1 MSQDLVVHQGPQ
13 AGSPAPF
20 GPQGRAL
27 AAMGTANVG
36 AVAIEQERAIAEA
49 QGQMTLAKRFPRDL
63 NSAHA
68 ELMVACKSAAF
79 AAVAFYAK
87 PQGGGTVSGP
97 SIRMAEQIAQVFGNF
112 QYGHREL
119 SRDNKKS
126 EVEIYA
132 WDMEKNNYNKRQ
144 ITVMHVRDTRDGPKP
159 LRDQADIDMKIN
171 NVASKQ
177 ARGLILAMMPKW
189 LVEDAVQECRKTLAG
204 KNDEPIEARVRKMA
218 QAFAKFGVTAERLE
232 KHLGHK
238 LDQVTLD
245 ELVDLTGIH
254 NSLRDGT
261 PASELFPLEHDDAD
275 EASGKTA
282 AASLAETAQKAAAT
296 QQPRQPAA
304 AKATQKVAA
313 TKDKAAQEQPTP
325 EATKPAEE
333 AAKPTE
339 AEASKSAKNLGTQT
353 NEPQPEPEPEQQGMP
368 PADSFATQD
377 EKDVF

>member
-1 MSQDLVVHQGPQ
+1 MSQDLVVAQPQ

-20 GPQGRAL
+20 GPQGRQL
-27 AAMGTANVG
+27 AAMGTANIG
-36 AVAIEQERAIAEA
+36 AVSIEQERAIAEA

-63 NSAHA
+63 NGAHA

-87 PQGGGTVSGP
+87 PQGGSTVSGP

-144 ITVMHVRDTRDGPKP
+144 ITVMHVRDTREGPKP
-159 LRDQADIDMKIN
+159 LRDQADIDMRIN

-204 KNDEPIEARVRKMA
+204 KNDEPIESRVRKMA

-261 PASELFPLEHDDAD
+261 PASELFPLEQDD
-275 EASGKTA
+275 EAEGGKTA
-282 AASLAETAQKAAAT
+282 AAALAETAQKAAAT
-296 QQPRQPAA
+296 QRQAPKPAA
-304 AKATQKVAA
+304 AAAKDQTPAATQEQAPTDAAAPAAETSKVAKNPSKK
-313 TKDKAAQEQPTP
+313 TNEAAVAPAQQAESEPIADSQPTP
-325 EATKPAEE
+325 QTAQNDTT
-333 AAKPTE
+333 AK
-339 AEASKSAKNLGTQT
+339 
-353 NEPQPEPEPEQQGMP
+353 
-368 PADSFATQD
+368 DF
-377 EKDVF
+377 F

>member
-1 MSQDLVVHQGPQ
+1 MTQDLVVHQSPQ
-13 AGSPAPF
+13 AGAPAPF

-63 NSAHA
+63 NAAHA

-119 SRDNKKS
+119 SRDSKKS

-261 PASELFPLEHDDAD
+261 PASELFPLEHED
-275 EASGKTA
+275 EAENTTTKSA

-304 AKATQKVAA
+304 TRTSAKTAQP
-313 TKDKAAQEQPTP
+313 KDKPQQEQAAPAETKAAEP
-325 EATKPAEE
+325 EA
-333 AAKPTE
+333 AAPEVSTT
-339 AEASKSAKNLGTQT
+339 AKNSDTKT
-353 NEPQPEPEPEQQGMP
+353 NEQPQAAEQEQQGMP
-368 PADSFATQD
+368 AADSFPPPE
-377 EKDVF
+377 EKDFF

>member
-1 MSQDLVVHQGPQ
+1 L
-13 AGSPAPF
+13 F
-20 GPQGRAL
+20 
-27 AAMGTANVG
+27 
-36 AVAIEQERAIAEA
+36 
-49 QGQMTLAKRFPRDL
+49 
-63 NSAHA
+63 
-68 ELMVACKSAAF
+68 
-79 AAVAFYAK
+79 
-87 PQGGGTVSGP
+87 
-97 SIRMAEQIAQVFGNF
+97 
-112 QYGHREL
+112 
-119 SRDNKKS
+119 
-126 EVEIYA
+126 YA

-275 EASGKTA
+275 EASGKSA

-304 AKATQKVAA
+304 AAKATQKAA
-313 TKDKAAQEQPTP
+313 AAKDKASQEQPAP
-325 EATKPAEE
+325 EAAKPAEE
-333 AAKPTE
+333 AAKPAE
-339 AEASKSAKNLGTQT
+339 AEASKPAKNLDTKT
-353 NEPQPEPEPEQQGMP
+353 NEPELEPEQQGMP
-368 PADSFATQD
+368 PADSFAPQD
-377 EKDVF
+377 EKDFF

>member
-1 MSQDLVVHQGPQ
+1 MSQELIVANQQ
-13 AGSPAPF
+13 TGSHAPF

-63 NSAHA
+63 NAAHA
-68 ELMVACKSAAF
+68 ELMIACKSAAF
-79 AAVAFYAK
+79 AGVAFYAK
-87 PQGGGTVSGP
+87 PQGSSTVSGP

-144 ITVMHVRDTRDGPKP
+144 ITVMHVRDTREGPKP

-218 QAFAKFGVTAERLE
+218 QAFAKYGVTAERLE

-238 LDQVTLD
+238 LDQTTLD

-261 PASELFPLEHDDAD
+261 PASELFPLEQDDEGD
-275 EASGKTA
+275 NTKSA
-282 AASLAETAQKAAAT
+282 AAALAETAAKAAAT
-296 QQPRQPAA
+296 QRPTAAARTAA
-304 AKATQKVAA
+304 AKEKAA
-313 TKDKAAQEQPTP
+313 PAAQEAAQA
-325 EATKPAEE
+325 EAE
-333 AAKPTE
+333 APTE
-339 AEASKSAKNLGTQT
+339 AAAPAPETSKTAKNTGKKVNELAQAQ
-353 NEPQPEPEPEQQGMP
+353 EPQQEQEQAPDSDPP
-368 PADSFATQD
+368 PAAEQD
-377 EKDVF
+377 FF

>member
-1 MSQDLVVHQGPQ
+1 MSQDLVVQNQPQ

-63 NSAHA
+63 NSAHS

-204 KNDEPIEARVRKMA
+204 KNEEPIEARVRKMA
-218 QAFAKFGVTAERLE
+218 QAFAKYGVTTERLE
-232 KHLGHK
+232 KYLGHK
-238 LDQVTLD
+238 LDQTTLD

-254 NSLRDGT
+254 NSLRDGI
-261 PASELFPLEHDDAD
+261 PASELFPLEQDD
-275 EASGKTA
+275 EAEGTKTA
-282 AASLAETAQKAAAT
+282 AAALAETAQKAAAT
-296 QQPRQPAA
+296 QRQSAKAAPAQAKEKPAPAPAPAQDPAPAEAAAPAAESSKPAKNPSRKTDEAPQPAA
-304 AKATQKVAA
+304 PE
-313 TKDKAAQEQPTP
+313 QEQM
-325 EATKPAEE
+325 PADD
-333 AAKPTE
+333 
-339 AEASKSAKNLGTQT
+339 SL
-353 NEPQPEPEPEQQGMP
+353 P
-368 PADSFATQD
+368 PADA
-377 EKDVF
+377 EKDFF